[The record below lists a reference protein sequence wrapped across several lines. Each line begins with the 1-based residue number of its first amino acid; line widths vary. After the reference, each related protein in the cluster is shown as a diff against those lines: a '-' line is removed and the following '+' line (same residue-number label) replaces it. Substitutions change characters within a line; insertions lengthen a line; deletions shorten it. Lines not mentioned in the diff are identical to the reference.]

1 MAEPL
6 HIEDQNVSGE
16 IAIEVPPGTTAQ
28 VRDRALDAA
37 LSGALGDA
45 ADRLGAVLA
54 APPHR
59 FAHPLPG
66 KDEAGRTRFVVRG
79 RAEGGRLVPERIAP
93 NEEKKSGRK
102 KDGRP
107 DRPKKG

>member
-6 HIEDQNVSGE
+6 TIQEQVVIGE

-37 LSGALGDA
+37 LTGPLGDA
-45 ADRLGAVLA
+45 AESLGAVVV

-66 KDEAGRTRFVVRG
+66 KDEAGRTRFAVRG
-79 RAEGGRLVPERIAP
+79 RAEGGRLVPERALLKGEG
-93 NEEKKSGRK
+93 NVDKKIERRGNK
-102 KDGRP
+102 KR
-107 DRPKKG
+107 R

>member
-6 HIEDQNVSGE
+6 TIQEQVVTGE

-37 LSGALGDA
+37 LTGPLGDA
-45 ADRLGAVLA
+45 AESLGAVVA

-66 KDEAGRTRFVVRG
+66 KDEAGRTRFAVRG
-79 RAEGGRLVPERIAP
+79 RAEGGRLIPERMTPKDESNLAKRV
-93 NEEKKSGRK
+93 EKQRNK
-102 KDGRP
+102 KR
-107 DRPKKG
+107 R

>member
-1 MAEPL
+1 MADPL
-6 HIEDQNVSGE
+6 TIEDPLVTGE
-16 IAIEVPPGTTAQ
+16 IAIEVRPGTTAQ

-37 LSGALGDA
+37 LTGLLGDA
-45 ADRLGAVLA
+45 AESLGAVLA

-79 RAEGGRLVPERIAP
+79 RAEGGRLVPERLIPKDEAK
-93 NEEKKSGRK
+93 NEKRAEKQAHK
-102 KDGRP
+102 KKR
-107 DRPKKG
+107 

>member
-6 HIEDQNVSGE
+6 TIQEQVVSGE

-28 VRDRALDAA
+28 ARDRALDAA
-37 LSGALGDA
+37 LTDPLGDA
-45 ADRLGAVLA
+45 AERLGAVVA

-79 RAEGGRLVPERIAP
+79 RAEGGRLVPERGTLKAEG
-93 NEEKKSGRK
+93 NVDKKAEKRANK
-102 KDGRP
+102 KR
-107 DRPKKG
+107 R